1 MYLVGLSP
9 ESEKLEIDDDDDDD
23 DDDET
28 GSWAQ
33 PMQAK

>member
-23 DDDET
+23 ET

>member
-1 MYLVGLSP
+1 MYLAGLSP
-9 ESEKLEIDDDDDDD
+9 ESEKLEI
-23 DDDET
+23 DDET